1 MITLLSVLL
10 LASDSPAAVTQSI
23 ETPAVAEAP
32 TEEKKICKREAAT
45 ESRLGAKK
53 VCLTAAQWKAR
64 DTGEVEYRRVSR

>member
-10 LASDSPAAVTQSI
+10 LTS
-23 ETPAVAEAP
+23 EAP
-32 TEEKKICKREAAT
+32 ATLAPSTDATATEASKEEKKICKREAAT